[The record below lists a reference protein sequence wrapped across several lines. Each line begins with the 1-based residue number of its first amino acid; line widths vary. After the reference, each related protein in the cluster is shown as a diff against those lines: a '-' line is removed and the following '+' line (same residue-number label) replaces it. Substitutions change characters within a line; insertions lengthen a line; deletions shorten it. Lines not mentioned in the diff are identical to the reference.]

1 MRVREVFIP
10 MPDGVRL
17 AADLFVPDDWDDDA
31 GELPGGERRPVILE
45 YLPYR
50 KDEGIDRDW
59 DLYTHVVDRDRGY
72 VGARVDIR
80 GTGRSEGVLPDR
92 EYSDRE
98 WADGEVVIE
107 WLARRPWCTGAV
119 AMWGISWGGFNSIQ
133 MAMREP
139 PPPALK
145 AIAAVDASDMLFKD
159 DVHLIDGIMHVDEY
173 VIMIDLLNA
182 MTAPPEFPI
191 DDAALAARFDRPPW
205 FLTWLRH
212 QRDGAF
218 WQRGS
223 LAPRYE
229 RMRLPA
235 LLIGGWYDGYRDS
248 VPRMLERCPG
258 PVKAILG
265 PWNHAWPH
273 DATPGPEMEWRD
285 EAVRWFDRWLR
296 GDDNG
301 VDREPALAVFVRD
314 AHPPRTDL
322 AEIPGGWRL
331 EDGWPPSGVE
341 AKGLSLRADGSL
353 GEEAGDGG
361 SHRLAH
367 DDGSAGVE
375 AGGWWGEL
383 RPDQTPFDE
392 RCLTYD
398 SPPLDEPVEIV
409 GFPRVE
415 LRARL
420 KGAGDARFVARLCDV
435 APDGTSTLVTGA
447 AMNGSQ
453 RASAAEP
460 TPLPEGDADLAF
472 DLHVTSWRFPTGHRI
487 RLAISNTCWPMLW
500 PSPERFVME
509 LAVGTGGSRVVLPVI
524 SGTERAPRRPAFGPA
539 APTARAPGVH
549 SGDFLVPIDW
559 TSRREGTRAIS
570 SWEGA
575 SSTEYPWGTERVLE
589 RLVFEVDT
597 ERPADASVRGVAR
610 TDVELPGRTLTWQG
624 ELHLSTA
631 EGTGFR
637 YRYRRELTENG
648 RVVRAR
654 EWKEEIP
661 RDFQ

>member
-1 MRVREVFIP
+1 MRVVEVFIP

-17 AADLFVPDDWDDDA
+17 AADLFTPDDWPVDTSDVPA
-31 GELPGGERRPVILE
+31 GERSPAILE

-50 KDEGIDRDW
+50 KDEGIERDW
-59 DLYTHVVDRDRGY
+59 DLYAYVVDHGY

-80 GTGRSEGVLPDR
+80 GTGRSGGVLPDR

-98 WADGEVVIE
+98 WADGETVIA
-107 WLARRPWCTGAV
+107 WLSRQPWCTGAV

-145 AIAAVDASDMLFKD
+145 AIVAVDASDMLFKD
-159 DVHLIDGIMHVDEY
+159 DVHYIDGVMHVDEY
-173 VIMIDLLNA
+173 VIMIDVLNA
-182 MTAPPEFPI
+182 MTAPPEFPT
-191 DDAALAARFDRPPW
+191 DDESLAARFDREPW

-212 QRDGAF
+212 QRDGEF

-248 VPRMLERCPG
+248 VARMLERCPG
-258 PVKAILG
+258 PVRAILG
-265 PWNHAWPH
+265 PWKHDWPH
-273 DATPGPEMEWRD
+273 DASPGPEIEWRE

-301 VDREPALAVFVRD
+301 VDREPKLAVFVRD
-314 AHPPRTDL
+314 AHEPRTDL
-322 AEIPGGWRL
+322 AKIPGDWRL
-331 EDGWPPSGVE
+331 EDGWPPGSAEPV
-341 AKGLSLRADGSL
+341 AMFLRADGSL
-353 GEEAGDGG
+353 GDAAGDAAT
-361 SHRLAH
+361 HALPYA
-367 DDGSAGVE
+367 DASAGVE

-383 RPDQTPFDE
+383 RPDQAPFDA

-398 SPPLDEPVEIV
+398 TPPLTGAVEIV

-415 LRARL
+415 LRVTLR
-420 KGAGDARFVARLCDV
+420 GADDARFVARLCDV

-447 AMNGSQ
+447 AINGSQ
-453 RASAAEP
+453 RESAAEP
-460 TPLPEGDADLAF
+460 MPMTPGEPATIAF
-472 DLHVTSWRFPTGHRI
+472 DLHVTSWRFPPGHRI
-487 RLAISNTCWPMLW
+487 RLAVSNACWPMLW
-500 PSPERFVME
+500 PTPVPFTME
-509 LAVGTGGSRVVLPVI
+509 LAAGRGGSRLVLPV
-524 SGTERAPRRPAFGPA
+524 GRVGDGEPRRPTFAPA
-539 APTARAPGVH
+539 TSKVEAPGVRA
-549 SGDFLVPIDW
+549 GEFLVPIDW
-559 TSRREGTRAIS
+559 SSRREGTRAIS
-570 SWEGA
+570 TWEGE
-575 SSTEYPWGTERVLE
+575 SSTEYPWGTERVFE

-597 ERPADASVRGVAR
+597 EHPADAAAYGLAQ
-610 TDVELPGRTLTWQG
+610 THVELPDRSLSWRG
-624 ELHLSTA
+624 ELHLSTD

-637 YRYRRELTENG
+637 YRYRRELMENG
-648 RVVRAR
+648 AVVRTR
-654 EWKEEIP
+654 EWEEEVP